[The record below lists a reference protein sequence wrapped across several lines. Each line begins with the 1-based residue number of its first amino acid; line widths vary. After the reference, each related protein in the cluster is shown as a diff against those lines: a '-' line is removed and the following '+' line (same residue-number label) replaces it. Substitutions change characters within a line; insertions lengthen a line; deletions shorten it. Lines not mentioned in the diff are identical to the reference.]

1 VRINFY
7 LIPVVSLCVMES
19 MEEKAVDVGELESA
33 SAATSAGGTVG
44 TESNSAGSD
53 AMQTSEDSQARPLHN
68 STTST
73 SSADAAGSGENRGT
87 DSATSSGAGS
97 ASGSSSIKPHHPNN
111 PVRKLSVNLLRTYR
125 HINEVYYAKKRRRQ
139 QMQQEAGKR
148 EKRVYNGGFDNEN
161 GDYIVKQGD
170 IFNGR
175 YKVVDSKPLGR
186 GSYGQVV
193 KVLDLETN
201 THGALKVIKNKRAF
215 FEQAKVELSLL
226 HMFQR
231 CGDEELDRCNIVNLM
246 DSFVY
251 KKHQCML
258 FELLGVSLYDLLR
271 KTRFTGVSLNLV
283 KKFGVQLLH
292 SLAFLR
298 REDVDVLHCDVKPE
312 NVLLRPECPTRIKL
326 VDFGSSTHPKPHLHM
341 YVQSRFY
348 RAPEVLMCIPYT
360 HCIDMWSLG
369 CMLVE
374 MHTGSPLFDG
384 RHERAQIVKI
394 VKLLGM
400 PPESMLAAANPE
412 SRVRQMFYKDEEGTW
427 KIREEGSSSSVDI
440 AQSRTLKDVLMPVM
454 SKRRDAFHSE
464 AKYEEFMDAIL
475 KLLTLDPKE
484 RISPEDALKLPF
496 FAESPLQIST
506 ASAGVDS
513 SDPMVMS
520 PRLDAAMQ
528 TEPQL

>member
-312 NVLLRPECPTRIKL
+312 
-326 VDFGSSTHPKPHLHM
+326 
-341 YVQSRFY
+341 
-348 RAPEVLMCIPYT
+348 VLMCIPYT